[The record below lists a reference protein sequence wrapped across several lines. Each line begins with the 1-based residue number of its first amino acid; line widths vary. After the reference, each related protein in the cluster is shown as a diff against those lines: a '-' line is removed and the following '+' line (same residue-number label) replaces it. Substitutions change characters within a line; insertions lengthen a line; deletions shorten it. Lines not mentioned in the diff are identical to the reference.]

1 MAKSLSAFLAQNAKK
16 VDNRKIIL
24 SPRFVDENGK
34 AMEWEITCITAAE
47 NQKLRKDS
55 LRNVPIPGK
64 RGQYTQEMD
73 AAQYQAKL
81 AARCTV
87 FPDFNAV
94 ELQESYGVMGAEQLT
109 GAMLTPAEFD
119 DLIIAI
125 TELCGF
131 TTDGE
136 LVDEAKN

>member
-1 MAKSLSAFLAQNAKK
+1 MTRSLSAFMAQNVKK
-16 VDNRKIIL
+16 VDNRKIAL
-24 SPRFVDENGK
+24 SGRFTDENGK
-34 AMEWEITCITAAE
+34 PMEWEITCITAAE

-55 LRNVPIPGK
+55 MRSVSIPGK
-64 RGQYTQEMD
+64 RGQYSPELD

-81 AARCTV
+81 AARCV
-87 FPDFNAV
+87 IFPDLNNA
-94 ELQESYGVMGAEQLT
+94 ELQESYGVMGAEQLA

-131 TTDGE
+131 TTEGD
-136 LVDEAKN
+136 LVEEAKN

>member
-16 VDNRKIIL
+16 VDNRSFPL
-24 SPRFVDENGK
+24 SKRFMDENGK

-47 NQKLRKDS
+47 NQKLRRDS
-55 LRNVPIPGK
+55 QRSIPVNGK
-64 RGQYTQEMD
+64 RGQYTQELD
-73 AAQYQAKL
+73 TAQYQAKL
-81 AARCTV
+81 AARCVV
-87 FPDFNAV
+87 FPDLSNT
-94 ELQESYGVMGAEQLT
+94 ELQSSYGVLSAEQLV
-109 GAMLTPAEFD
+109 GIMLTPAEFD

-136 LVDEAKN
+136 IVDEAKN

>member
-1 MAKSLSAFLAQNAKK
+1 MAKTLSAFLAQNAKK
-16 VDNRKIIL
+16 VDNRKIAL

-47 NQKLRKDS
+47 NQKLRKDCIRS
-55 LRNVPIPGK
+55 TPVPGK
-64 RGQYTQEMD
+64 VGQYKQEMD
-73 AAQYQAKL
+73 AVLYQTKL

-87 FPDFNAV
+87 FPDFNSE
-94 ELQESYGVMGAEQLT
+94 ELQASYGALDAKQLV
-109 GAMLTPAEFD
+109 GMMLTPGEFD

-125 TELCGF
+125 TDLCGF
-131 TTDGE
+131 ATENE

>member
-16 VDNRKIIL
+16 VDNRKISL

-55 LRNVPIPGK
+55 LRNIPIPGK

-73 AAQYQAKL
+73 TAQYQAKL

-87 FPDFNAV
+87 FPDFNDA
-94 ELQESYGVMGAEQLT
+94 ELQESYGVMGAEQLA

-131 TTDGE
+131 TAEGE
-136 LVDEAKN
+136 LVAEAKN

>member
-1 MAKSLSAFLAQNAKK
+1 MTRSLSAFMAQNAKK
-16 VDNRKIIL
+16 VDNQKIAL
-24 SPRFVDENGK
+24 SSRFVDENGEI
-34 AMEWEITCITAAE
+34 MEWEIACITATE

-55 LRNVPIPGK
+55 MRNVPVPGK

-73 AAQYQAKL
+73 AVQYQAKL
-81 AARCTV
+81 AARCV
-87 FPDFNAV
+87 IFPDLNNT
-94 ELQESYGVMGAEQLT
+94 ELQGSYGVMSAEQLT

-119 DLIIAI
+119 NLIIAI

>member
-16 VDNRKIIL
+16 VDNRKIAL
-24 SPRFVDENGK
+24 SPRFVDEKGK

-55 LRNVPIPGK
+55 LRNIPIPGK

-73 AAQYQAKL
+73 TAQYQAKL

-87 FPDFNAV
+87 FPDFNDA
-94 ELQESYGVMGAEQLT
+94 ELQESVMGAEQLA

-131 TTDGE
+131 TAEGE
-136 LVDEAKN
+136 LVAEAKN

>member
-1 MAKSLSAFLAQNAKK
+1 MTKSLSAFLAQNAKK
-16 VDNRKIIL
+16 VDNRRFAL
-24 SPRFVDENGK
+24 SPRFADENGN

-55 LRNVPIPGK
+55 LRSVPVPGK

-73 AAQYQAKL
+73 TAQYQAKL
-81 AARCTV
+81 AAKCTI
-87 FPDFNAV
+87 FPDFNNT
-94 ELQESYGVMGAEQLT
+94 ELQESYGAMSAEQLA
-109 GAMLTPAEFD
+109 GIMLTPAEFD

-131 TTDGE
+131 TADGE
-136 LVDEAKN
+136 LADEAKN

>member
-16 VDNRKIIL
+16 VDNRKIAL
-24 SPRFVDENGK
+24 SPRFVDEKGK

-55 LRNVPIPGK
+55 LRNIPIPGK

-73 AAQYQAKL
+73 TAQYQAKL

-87 FPDFNAV
+87 FPDFNDA
-94 ELQESYGVMGAEQLT
+94 ELQEKLA

-131 TTDGE
+131 TAEGE
-136 LVDEAKN
+136 LVAEAKN

>member
-1 MAKSLSAFLAQNAKK
+1 MARSLSAFLAQNAKK
-16 VDNRKIIL
+16 VDNRKIAL

-47 NQKLRKDS
+47 NQKLRKDC
-55 LRNVPIPGK
+55 LRNIPITGK

-73 AAQYQAKL
+73 TAQYQARL
-81 AARCTV
+81 ATRCTV
-87 FPDFNAV
+87 FPDFNDAA
-94 ELQESYGVMGAEQLT
+94 LQESYGAMSAEQLV
-109 GAMLTPAEFD
+109 GEMLTPAEFD

-125 TELCGF
+125 TDLCGF
-131 TTDGE
+131 TAEGE